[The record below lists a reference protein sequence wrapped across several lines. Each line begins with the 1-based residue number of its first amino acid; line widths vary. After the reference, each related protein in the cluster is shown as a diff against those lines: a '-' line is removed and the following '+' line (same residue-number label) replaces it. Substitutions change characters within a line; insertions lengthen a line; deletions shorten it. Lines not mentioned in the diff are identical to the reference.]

1 MILFLLSCSA
11 PPQAPTELSELARF
25 FFREHHSADPELMA
39 GGAANLAVILEE
51 VDPEAPA
58 MERSFSLAGLEESDV
73 AGITRPDRNPA
84 DSDGLAVVDR
94 SPWPLSEHL
103 RYMVLDDLV
112 ETSLT
117 ASVYD
122 RGFDVD
128 DPDCFLQRA
137 CEAMR
142 TENLIYRDTL
152 LLKVEYTLHK
162 EYRWISSEGRG
173 DAVIARGWI
182 EEEAH
187 GENDANHIYQNYE
200 VDVYLPSGQDTL
212 RLFAVWTESDY
223 AGLDPETAYN
233 LSMTATADALKH
245 LDQWISDNQ

>member
-1 MILFLLSCSA
+1 MLLLLACKA

-25 FFREHHSADPELMA
+25 FFREHHSEDPDLIALGAD
-39 GGAANLAVILEE
+39 NLATILDA
-51 VDPEAPA
+51 VDPEAA
-58 MERSFSLAGLEESDV
+58 ALDRSFALARLEVGDV
-73 AGITRPDRNPA
+73 AGITRPDRDPA
-84 DSDGLAVVDR
+84 ASDGLAVADR

-122 RGFDVD
+122 RRFDVD
-128 DPDCFLQRA
+128 DPDCFVQQL

-162 EYRWISSEGRG
+162 EYRWISSEALG

-200 VDVYLPSGQDTL
+200 VDLYLPSGQDTL
-212 RLFAVWTESDY
+212 RLFGVWTESDY

>member
-1 MILFLLSCSA
+1 MILIMLSCKA

-25 FFREHHSADPELMA
+25 FFREHHSEDPDLIA
-39 GGAANLAVILEE
+39 GGADNLSLILEDI
-51 VDPEAPA
+51 DPEAPA
-58 MERSFSLAGLEESDV
+58 LERSFAMASLQVGDV
-73 AGITRPDRNPA
+73 AGVTRPDRDPA
-84 DSDGLAVVDR
+84 DADGLAVADR

-103 RYMVLDDLV
+103 RYMVLNDLV

-117 ASVYD
+117 ASVYN
-122 RGFDVD
+122 RSFDLD
-128 DPDCFLQRA
+128 DPDCFVQRT
-137 CEAMR
+137 CESMR

-162 EYRWISSEGRG
+162 EYRWVTAGPLG

-182 EEEAH
+182 EQEAH

-200 VDVYLPSGQDTL
+200 VDLYLPAGQQTL

-223 AGLDPETAYN
+223 AGLEPETAYS
-233 LSMTATADALKH
+233 LSMTATADALQH
-245 LDQWISDNQ
+245 LDQWIADNQ